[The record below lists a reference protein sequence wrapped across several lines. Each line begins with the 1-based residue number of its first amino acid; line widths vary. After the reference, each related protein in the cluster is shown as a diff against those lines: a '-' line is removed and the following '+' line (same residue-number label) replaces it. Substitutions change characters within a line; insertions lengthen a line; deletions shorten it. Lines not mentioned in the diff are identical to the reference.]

1 MEQVS
6 KTNKINLLYSLFLV
20 ACTVCLLAITAPSQQ
35 VYAQSDTI
43 VNFTLEDLDG
53 NRHSLQQYLDKGPVY
68 ISFFAMWC
76 QPCLHK
82 LRTLRPIW
90 DAYREAGFTLLVINT
105 DTPNSLSRVESYWR
119 SQRYDMP
126 LLLDPS
132 AQVFERLNGRSL
144 PYALMVAQD
153 GTIVQVDSGFLPG
166 DERKIEDLVQQL
178 IAAE

>member
-1 MEQVS
+1 MIC
-6 KTNKINLLYSLFLV
+6 KLYFLNKLGRTLFLF
-20 ACTVCLLAITAPSQQ
+20 LLVTMFAGFITNEK
-35 VYAQSDTI
+35 VFAQSDTI
-43 VNFTLEDLDG
+43 VNFTLEDLEG

-82 LRTLRPIW
+82 LRTLKPVW

-132 AQVFERLNGRSL
+132 ARVFEQMNGRSL

-166 DERKIEDLVQQL
+166 DERKIETLVQQL
-178 IAAE
+178 LAAE

>member
-1 MEQVS
+1 MN
-6 KTNKINLLYSLFLV
+6 TTCNLKGFRKLAVV
-20 ACTVCLLAITAPSQQ
+20 AFLLAATLTLSTYISQNQ
-35 VYAQSDTI
+35 AVAQSDTI

-53 NRHSLQQYLDKGPVY
+53 NRHSLQQYLEKGPVY

-82 LRTLRPIW
+82 LRMLRPVW

-105 DTPNSLSRVESYWR
+105 DTPNSLARVESYWR

-132 AQVFERLNGRSL
+132 ARVFEMLNGRSL

-166 DERKIEDLVQQL
+166 DERKIDALVQQL
-178 IAAE
+178 LAAE